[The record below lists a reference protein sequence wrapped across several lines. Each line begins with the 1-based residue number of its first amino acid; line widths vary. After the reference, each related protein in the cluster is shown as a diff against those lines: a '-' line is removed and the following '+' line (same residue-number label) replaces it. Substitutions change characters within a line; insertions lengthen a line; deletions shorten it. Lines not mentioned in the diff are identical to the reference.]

1 MAHFLSVDLE
11 DWHHSA
17 FLRNY
22 VNEIN
27 LKWRIDVSTNL
38 ILDLFQKLNV
48 RATFFILGEVA
59 LKFPGL
65 IERIKQEGHEVASHG
80 FNHIPLWDLN
90 KESFKNELIKTNDIL
105 STITGERVL
114 GFRAPYAS
122 LRQET
127 AWAID
132 VLTELQ
138 FLYDSSVFPIKTPLY
153 GVKNAPLGIYKIS
166 SECILKNDKN
176 SQLLEIPFTIYKN
189 WLLSIP
195 ITGGIYGRFIPYA
208 ILIFLLKLTSKKRT
222 INFYFHPWE
231 IDMFKPKINIKMKDK
246 IISYYGVHNYLPKI
260 EKIIK
265 TNNFNTFK
273 FILEN
278 TNNLEIK

>member
-1 MAHFLSVDLE
+1 MTHFLSVDLE

-22 VNEIN
+22 VNQIN
-27 LKWRIDVSTNL
+27 FKWRIDISTNL

-48 RATFFILGEVA
+48 KATFFILGEVA
-59 LKFPGL
+59 LKFPDL
-65 IERIKQEGHEVASHG
+65 IERMKQEGHEVASHG
-80 FNHIPLWDLN
+80 FNHIPLWNLN

-105 STITGERVL
+105 SSITGERVL

-132 VLTELQ
+132 VLNELR
-138 FLYDSSVFPIKTPLY
+138 FLYDSSIFPMKTPLY

-166 SECILKNDKN
+166 SECILKNDTK
-176 SQLLEIPFTIYKN
+176 SKLFEIPFTIYKN
-189 WLLSIP
+189 CLFSIP

-208 ILIFLLKLTSKKRT
+208 ILIFLLKLTSKKNT

-231 IDMFKPKINIKMKDK
+231 IDMFKPKINVKLKDK
-246 IISYYGVHNYLPKI
+246 IISFYGVSNYLHKI

-265 TNNFNTFK
+265 SNNFNTFK

-278 TNNLEIK
+278 NKNLEIK